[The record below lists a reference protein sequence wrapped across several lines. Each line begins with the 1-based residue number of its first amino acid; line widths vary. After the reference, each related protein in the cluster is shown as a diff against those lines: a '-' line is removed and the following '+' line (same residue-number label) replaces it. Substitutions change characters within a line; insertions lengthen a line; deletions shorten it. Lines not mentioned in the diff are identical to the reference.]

1 MWESL
6 RTEGPAVA
14 LATDLAKRPLQK
26 SALRFDYSG
35 RAGDQNG
42 NLPLLFGAKVA
53 REIYIATDRTRQ
65 RVEVVF
71 LTRKI

>member
-42 NLPLLFGAKVA
+42 NLPLLFGTK
-53 REIYIATDRTRQ
+53 IALGINVDIDRTMAKRGGVCF
-65 RVEVVF
+65 RP
-71 LTRKI
+71 